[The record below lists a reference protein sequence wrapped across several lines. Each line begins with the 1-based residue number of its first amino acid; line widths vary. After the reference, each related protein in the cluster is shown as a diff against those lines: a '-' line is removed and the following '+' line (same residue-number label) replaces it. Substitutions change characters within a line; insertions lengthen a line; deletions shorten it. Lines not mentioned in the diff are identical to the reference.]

1 MLRKTKLLANTLK
14 AAKNEHDL
22 SRYLDDLDQDE
33 SWIGFRDYFFSIP
46 KVREQKVADII
57 VHSGLDRTYA
67 YQILNGRRQNPGKDK
82 IIRLCL
88 AAGLDLEETQRALK
102 VSGMPIL
109 YPRDKK
115 DATVI
120 FAIEHGLSVISTNE
134 LLYQNGLEVLN

>member
-1 MLRKTKLLANTLK
+1 MPRKTKLLANTLK

-88 AAGLDLEETQRALK
+88 AAGLDLEETQSSQSERHA
-102 VSGMPIL
+102 
-109 YPRDKK
+109 YPLPQRQKRCNRDLC
-115 DATVI
+115 D
-120 FAIEHGLSVISTNE
+120 
-134 LLYQNGLEVLN
+134 